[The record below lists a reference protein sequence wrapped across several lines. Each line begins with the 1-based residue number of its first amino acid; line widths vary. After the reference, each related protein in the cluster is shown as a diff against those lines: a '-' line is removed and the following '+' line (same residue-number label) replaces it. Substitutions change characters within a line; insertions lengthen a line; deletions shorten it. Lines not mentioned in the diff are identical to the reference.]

1 MEVWHYGAA
10 VVIGYL
16 LGAIPTGLIVGK
28 VLKGVDLRDYGSGK
42 TGATNALRTLGKV
55 PAIVVVLFDFI
66 KGMIAV
72 LVAYALVGTVAAECL
87 AGLAAAVGHNWPVYA
102 GFRGGR
108 GVLVSFGVFCLLCW
122 PAALTSLAIGACI
135 IGLSLLVSLGV
146 LLGTVVGLVMA
157 ILLVVL
163 GQFSPWIL
171 LYCVLGAV
179 LILVRHSDNIQ
190 RLVAGTERKIGQPAQ
205 PIAG

>member
-1 MEVWHYGAA
+1 MMEVWHYGAA

-72 LVAYALVGTVAAECL
+72 LAAYALVGTVAAECL

-102 GFRGGR
+102 G
-108 GVLVSFGVFCLLCW
+108 
-122 PAALTSLAIGACI
+122 
-135 IGLSLLVSLGV
+135 
-146 LLGTVVGLVMA
+146 
-157 ILLVVL
+157 
-163 GQFSPWIL
+163 
-171 LYCVLGAV
+171 
-179 LILVRHSDNIQ
+179 
-190 RLVAGTERKIGQPAQ
+190 
-205 PIAG
+205 